1 MPPPASGGISSD
13 ATLDVM
19 GWSHIHVSRDD
30 PRLTITLNRPDRRN
44 ALSLELMTEVTK
56 ALRDVPADIRVVVIS
71 AQGPAF
77 SAGHDLQEMIDRPGW
92 FYDDLFAVCTDMM
105 ETVQTIPQPVIARVH
120 GVATAAG
127 CQLVASCDL
136 AVASTE
142 AWFGTPGVKIGL
154 FCTTPAVPLVRAIG
168 RKRAMEMLLTARPV
182 DADTAQAW
190 GLVNRVVPPD
200 ELDAAVTEYVD
211 TIAQFSRHVVA
222 LGKDTF
228 YRQAGLSQREAYGV
242 AQPVMAD
249 NAALEHAQEG
259 MSAFLDKRRPVWP
272 D

>member
-1 MPPPASGGISSD
+1 
-13 ATLDVM
+13 M
-19 GWSHIHVSRDD
+19 GWTHIDVTVDD
-30 PRLTITLNRPDRRN
+30 PRLTITLSRPERRN

-56 ALRDVPADIRVVVIS
+56 ALRDVPSDVRAVVIS
-71 AQGPAF
+71 AEGPAF
-77 SAGHDLQEMIDRPGW
+77 SAGHDLTEMVDRPVS
-92 FYDDLFAVCTDMM
+92 FYDDLFSVCTDMM
-105 ETVQTIPQPVIARVH
+105 ETIQAIPQPVIARVQ

-168 RKRAMEMLLTARPV
+168 RKRSMEMLLTARVV
-182 DADTAQAW
+182 DAETALAW

-211 TIAQFSRHVVA
+211 TIAGFSGHVIA
-222 LGKDTF
+222 LGKETF
-228 YRQAGLSQREAYGV
+228 YRQAGASQKEAYRI

-249 NAALEHAQEG
+249 NAAQDHAREG
-259 MSAFLDKRRPVWP
+259 ISAFLERRAPVWP

>member
-1 MPPPASGGISSD
+1 M
-13 ATLDVM
+13 
-19 GWSHIHVSRDD
+19 
-30 PRLTITLNRPDRRN
+30 ITLNRPERRN

-56 ALRDVPADIRVVVIS
+56 ALAEVPHDVRAVVIS
-71 AQGPAF
+71 AEGPAF
-77 SAGHDLQEMIDRPGW
+77 SAGHDLSEMVDRPPS

-105 ETVQTIPQPVIARVH
+105 ETIQAIPQPVIARVH

-136 AVASTE
+136 AVASTQ
-142 AWFGTPGVKIGL
+142 AAFGTPGVKIGL

-168 RKRAMEMLLTARPV
+168 RKRAMEMLLTARMV
-182 DADTAQAW
+182 DAETALAW
-190 GLVNRVVPPD
+190 GLVNRVVPPE
-200 ELDAAVTEYVD
+200 ELDAAVSEFVD
-211 TIAQFSRHVVA
+211 TIAGYSGHIIG

-228 YRQAGLSQREAYGV
+228 YRQAGLSQKEAYAV

-249 NAALEHAQEG
+249 NAAQEHAREG
-259 MSAFLDKRRPVWP
+259 ITAFLEKRPPEWP

>member
-1 MPPPASGGISSD
+1 MS
-13 ATLDVM
+13 
-19 GWSHIHVSRDD
+19 WSHIEVDRKG
-30 PRLTITLNRPDRRN
+30 PRVTVHLARPEKRN

-56 ALRDVPADIRVVVIS
+56 ALREVPGDARAVVV
-71 AQGPAF
+71 AAEGPAF
-77 SAGHDLQEMIDRPGW
+77 SAGHDLSEMIDRPQS
-92 FYDDLFAVCTDMM
+92 FYDDLFGVCTEMM
-105 ETVQTIPQPVIARVH
+105 ETIQAIPQPVIARVH

-168 RKRAMEMLLTARPV
+168 RKRAMEMLLTARVV
-182 DADTAQAW
+182 DADTALAW
-190 GLVNRVVPPD
+190 GLVNRVVPPQD
-200 ELDAAVTEYVD
+200 LDAAVDEYVG
-211 TIAQFSRHVVA
+211 TIAGFSSHVIA

-228 YRQAGLSQREAYGV
+228 YRQTNVSQKEAYGV
-242 AQPVMAD
+242 ASPVMAA
-249 NAALEHAQEG
+249 NAGDEHAQEG
-259 MSAFLDKRRPVWP
+259 MSAFLEKRRPVWP